1 MPKQRVLSPPCLPFH
16 HQDMLLR
23 QLLWAKRELNPHE
36 QAHRILSPA
45 RLPVSPSARCKREGS
60 RTLTRLLPPVYKSGA
75 ATNFATRSEL
85 HRPSVRPTVP
95 ALAGGVEQVIVFVA
109 LSALREGQLADV

>member
-75 ATNFATRSEL
+75 ATDFATRSEL
-85 HRPSVRPTVP
+85 LRRPSVRPTAP
-95 ALAGGVEQVIVFVA
+95 ALAGGVEVVGVLCA
-109 LSALREGQLADV
+109 AGPAKLSDEHV